1 MSAPVASGKVDQQ
14 VAVKIVNDLIPKY
27 VKGQCATQSLEP
39 GLSIFLKGIPDQN
52 KIILIGKLRVLDV
65 IGRSETADST
75 SLTTISKELHSSKIV
90 ENGKEEWFDV
100 DCADLKP
107 KYLTL

>member
-1 MSAPVASGKVDQQ
+1 MRYPEFRAR
-14 VAVKIVNDLIPKY
+14 
-27 VKGQCATQSLEP
+27 
-39 GLSIFLKGIPDQN
+39 SIDFLKGIPDQN

-75 SLTTISKELHSSKIV
+75 SLSTISKELHFSKIV

-107 KYLTL
+107 KYLTLRIVLTLI